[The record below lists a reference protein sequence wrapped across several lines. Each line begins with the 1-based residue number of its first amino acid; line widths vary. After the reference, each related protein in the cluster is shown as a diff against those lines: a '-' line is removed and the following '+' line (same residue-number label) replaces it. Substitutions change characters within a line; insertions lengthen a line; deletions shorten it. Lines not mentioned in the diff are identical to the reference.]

1 MTNQKSFI
9 FDTELH
15 LVVVTG
21 IKARSLR
28 ELRTELARIS
38 ESSVFLHTHQE
49 YLAHDFQQ
57 TARYNDFARWVSEAL
72 REEPLAEKLAA
83 IDLLAFTSIAELRD
97 ALLRTIDTYLDNVD
111 RPGYQCRPEE
121 AFHFCRSRSFVL
133 PTGLIADDV
142 GDFFEKVASISHA
155 SLYFHFFE
163 ARLRLGRQT
172 NDFSRWLTDRGRPDL
187 ASAVDGLNPYVRTL
201 DELRRDIVQLGAET

>member
-1 MTNQKSFI
+1 MPNQKSFI

-21 IKARSLR
+21 IKARTLR

-57 TARYNDFARWVSEAL
+57 TTRYNDFARWVSEAL
-72 REEPLAEKLAA
+72 HEEPLAEKLAA

-142 GDFFEKVASISHA
+142 GDFFEKMTSISHA

-163 ARLRLGRQT
+163 ARLRLGRRT
-172 NDFSRWLTDRGRPDL
+172 NDFSHWLTYRGRPDL

>member
-38 ESSVFLHTHQE
+38 ESSVFLHMHQE

-57 TARYNDFARWVSEAL
+57 TARCTAVGPW
-72 REEPLAEKLAA
+72 P
-83 IDLLAFTSIAELRD
+83 
-97 ALLRTIDTYLDNVD
+97 
-111 RPGYQCRPEE
+111 RPASNHTTR
-121 AFHFCRSRSFVL
+121 RSL
-133 PTGLIADDV
+133 PM
-142 GDFFEKVASISHA
+142 
-155 SLYFHFFE
+155 
-163 ARLRLGRQT
+163 
-172 NDFSRWLTDRGRPDL
+172 
-187 ASAVDGLNPYVRTL
+187 
-201 DELRRDIVQLGAET
+201 